1 VTPCHPAIY
10 HLSRNYVSKFHLSH
24 RRDWEFGVVCL
35 IEKIPKR
42 VIPVFLSF
50 RWKRFWTAMLELLGS
65 RAPAVVASMLPAEI
79 AFPDNVPTVTVHNS
93 PEGEQGG

>member
-1 VTPCHPAIY
+1 
-10 HLSRNYVSKFHLSH
+10 
-24 RRDWEFGVVCL
+24 
-35 IEKIPKR
+35 
-42 VIPVFLSF
+42 
-50 RWKRFWTAMLELLGS
+50 MLELLGS